1 MAMTHARFE
10 AALLRKM
17 KLIIDIGLITREE
30 ALDVANELEA
40 QAQAVA
46 SAAVKEWL
54 VANGEDAL
62 KTIICDLVEANVVD
76 RDEEMRGDGDE

>member
-1 MAMTHARFE
+1 MNMTRFE
-10 AALLRKM
+10 AVLIRRM
-17 KLIIDIGLITREE
+17 KIVIDIGLITREE

-62 KTIICDLVEANVVD
+62 KTIICDLVEANVID
-76 RDEEMRGDGDE
+76 RDEEMRGGGDE